1 MASSNGIKRYNGN
14 EFYYYK
20 ITVIFLDRKDTTE
33 EKLSIGFTILGAQLS
48 LKKQQSIV

>member
-20 ITVIFLDRKDTTE
+20 ITVTFLDHKDTTE
-33 EKLSIGFTILGAQLS
+33 EKLSIGVTILGALLS
-48 LKKQQSIV
+48 VKTQ